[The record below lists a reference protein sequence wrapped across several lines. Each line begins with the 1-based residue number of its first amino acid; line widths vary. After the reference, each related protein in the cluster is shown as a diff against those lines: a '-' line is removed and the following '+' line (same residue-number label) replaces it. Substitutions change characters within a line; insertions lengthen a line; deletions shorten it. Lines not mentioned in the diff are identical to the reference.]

1 MDAFFKT
8 IIDFLYLAENTLK
21 SVIFSIS
28 FFDIVDIIIL
38 SFLVY
43 KLFEFY
49 RDSRA
54 KTLLK
59 GIGLILIMYILSIW
73 LGMVGI
79 HWILE
84 KIINYGLVI
93 LVIVFQPEIRRA
105 LERMGHSSF
114 GIFGKNGAGVNQEIY
129 NSISSV
135 AKAVQNMSENKIG
148 ALIVFENKTR
158 LGEIINTG
166 TIIDSAVS
174 EQIIR
179 NIFYPKS
186 PLHDGAMIIREDRI
200 QAAACILP
208 LSSNHD
214 ISQDLGTRHRAA
226 IGMSENSDAIIIVV
240 SEETGTISL
249 AKNGKISRGYNSQS
263 LQQELCDIL
272 ITTDENS
279 NDSIFSFIKGIFA
292 KKEKEGEDNE

>member
-272 ITTDENS
+272 ISTDENS

>member
-28 FFDIVDIIIL
+28 FFDIVDIIVL

-272 ITTDENS
+272 ISTDENS